1 MLNPD
6 MKLSCRLD
14 HEPTSEWE
22 QQRLRI
28 LEEMGLLELES
39 VPVFEEAA
47 QTAAHFLD
55 APICILGV
63 LDSDRHLFK
72 SAVGLSRIGL
82 MNSLAT
88 SRQLPRT
95 ESFCTHVVDSQQVL
109 AISDTTVNPVF
120 ANSLLTQ
127 RYGIGSYLGVPLM
140 TSKGDCVGTLAVM
153 GLSPRD
159 FTHKEIELLQL
170 TARWSMSEFERD
182 RLLKQSQEESFKS
195 LPSGLSDPNTDL
207 NIQSNPE
214 LNASSFAALSLTI
227 QPSAKTHLIAQMTQE
242 LSTPLT
248 SILGMASVL
257 SQGIYGALSN
267 KQKEYIEIIH
277 NSGQY
282 LLSLVNEIIELG
294 ALDDS
299 TRSLNLSSVD
309 IEMLCQQAIAALG
322 QAVQRREQQ
331 IQLTIE
337 PGNRIWLLDKDKVR
351 QMLYHLVFSVV
362 QSSSADSVIRIH
374 VSRRQGFLN
383 LTIWT
388 SHPWLGDGLPQ
399 AELVALNHSI
409 NHFPNHSLN
418 PLPSARSGSSF
429 ARSQERF
436 SSRSLEEQQE
446 GQFFKGQSTTQ
457 DFTAQELTD
466 LLKLDHSRQRLGLSL
481 SRQLADVHGGSV
493 AIRGSAE
500 DGYRYVIK
508 LPQMQPEK
516 ED

>member
-22 QQRLRI
+22 QQRLKI
-28 LEEMGLLELES
+28 LEKMGLLELES
-39 VPVFEEAA
+39 VPVFEEAT

-55 APICILGV
+55 MPICILGV

-82 MNSLAT
+82 MNSMAS
-88 SRQLPRT
+88 SRQLPRA
-95 ESFCTHVVDSQQVL
+95 ESFCTYVVDSQQVL
-109 AISDTTVNPVF
+109 AISDTTANPVF

-127 RYGIGSYLGVPLM
+127 RYGIYSYLGVPLM
-140 TSKGDCVGTLAVM
+140 TSEGHCIGTLAVM
-153 GLSPRD
+153 GLSPRG

-182 RLLKQSQEESFKS
+182 RLLKLSQGAH
-195 LPSGLSDPNTDL
+195 LPAVLSNL
-207 NIQSNPE
+207 NPSPKNLEIP
-214 LNASSFAALSLTI
+214 SSALQT
-227 QPSAKTHLIAQMTQE
+227 SAKTDLISQMTQE
-242 LSTPLT
+242 LCTPLT
-248 SILGMASVL
+248 SILGMARVL
-257 SQGIYGALSN
+257 SQGIYGSLSS

-299 TRSLNLSSVD
+299 TRSLNLSPVD
-309 IEMLCQQAIAALG
+309 IEMLCQQAIAALN

-337 PGNRIWLLDKDKVR
+337 PGNRVWLLDKDRVR

-374 VSRRQGFLN
+374 VSRRHSSLN

-399 AELVALNHSI
+399 AELVALHSSSA
-409 NHFPNHSLN
+409 PPSSLTRGHV
-418 PLPSARSGSSF
+418 LERSIEDELREPS
-429 ARSQERF
+429 F
-436 SSRSLEEQQE
+436 S
-446 GQFFKGQSTTQ
+446 GQSVQESTV
-457 DFTAQELTD
+457 QELTE
-466 LLKLDHSRQRLGLSL
+466 LLKLDGSRQSLGLSL
-481 SRQLADVHGGSV
+481 SRQLAEMHGGSIS
-493 AIRGSAE
+493 IRGSAE

-508 LPQMQPEK
+508 LPQMQAEK